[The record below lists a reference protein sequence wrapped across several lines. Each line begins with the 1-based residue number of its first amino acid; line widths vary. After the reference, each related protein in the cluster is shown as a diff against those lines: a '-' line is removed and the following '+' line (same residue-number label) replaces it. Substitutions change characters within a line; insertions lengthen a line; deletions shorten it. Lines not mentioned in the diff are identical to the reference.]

1 MAATSLTAASIAGGH
16 RLSPPYTPQLNLKPP
31 PLLPFHSLSTSF
43 SGSRLCFVA
52 VSAAVS
58 GRFQVSGRFAG
69 KNSDDD
75 QPPDFSSLRSD
86 KVRLIDEQQNMVG
99 IVSKSEAIRRADD
112 SQLDLVVVSPDAE
125 PPVVRIMNYDKYRYE
140 QQKKKREQQKK
151 SAASRMDLKELKMGN
166 NIDVHDYTV
175 RLKAAQKFL
184 KDGDKVKVIVNL
196 KGRGNVFLEK
206 AIQLIR
212 KFQNDL
218 GELESLDRG
227 WDGSSR
233 VGWEGGLRGME
244 GGFGCGLRGVQVKL
258 GGRRPQGR
266 RGSQGRRRSKEGLAV
281 EENNSFAR
289 RKREE
294 ITERFIYMIIVPN
307 KNLLPKTQEAPKKN
321 STAPT
326 EVSAGVEPEKS
337 AV

>member
-1 MAATSLTAASIAGGH
+1 MAAASLTAASIAGGH
-16 RLSPPYTPQLNLKPP
+16 RLSLPYIPQLNLKPP
-31 PLLPFHSLSTSF
+31 PLLPFHSLSSSF
-43 SGSRLCFVA
+43 SGTRICFAA

-58 GRFQVSGRFAG
+58 GRFHVSGRFAG

-75 QPPDFSSLRSD
+75 QAPDFSSLRSD

-99 IVSKSEAIRRADD
+99 IVSKSEAIRRAED
-112 SQLDLVVVSPDAE
+112 SELDLVVVSPDAE

-151 SAASRMDLKELKMGN
+151 SAASRMDLKELKMGY

-218 GELESLDRG
+218 GEL
-227 WDGSSR
+227 
-233 VGWEGGLRGME
+233 
-244 GGFGCGLRGVQVKL
+244 
-258 GGRRPQGR
+258 
-266 RGSQGRRRSKEGLAV
+266 AT
-281 EENNSFAR
+281 EENNNFAR

-307 KNLLPKTQEAPKKN
+307 KNLVQKTQEAPKKKS
-321 STAPT
+321 STAPN
-326 EVSAGVEPEKS
+326 EVSASVVPEKS

>member
-69 KNSDDD
+69 KNPDDD

-218 GELESLDRG
+218 GEL
-227 WDGSSR
+227 
-233 VGWEGGLRGME
+233 
-244 GGFGCGLRGVQVKL
+244 
-258 GGRRPQGR
+258 
-266 RGSQGRRRSKEGLAV
+266 AV

-307 KNLLPKTQEAPKKN
+307 KNLLPKTQEAPKKKS

>member
-1 MAATSLTAASIAGGH
+1 MAALTAAANAVHGGGH
-16 RLSPPYTPQLNLKPP
+16 LLSPPFLPRLNLKPP
-31 PLLPFHSLSTSF
+31 PHHISLPSSSSSYSLFHSLSA
-43 SGSRLCFVA
+43 A
-52 VSAAVS
+52 VSATRLSSAGACGGRLRVS
-58 GRFQVSGRFAG
+58 ARGGG
-69 KNSDDD
+69 KSSDDD
-75 QPPDFSSLRSD
+75 QIVDFSSIRSD

-99 IVSKSEAIRRADD
+99 IVSRGEAIRRAED
-112 SQLDLVVVSPDAE
+112 SELDLVVVSPDSD

-151 SAASRMDLKELKMGN
+151 SAASRMDLKELKMGY
-166 NIDVHDYTV
+166 NIDVHDYSV

-212 KFQNDL
+212 KFQTDL
-218 GELESLDRG
+218 GEL
-227 WDGSSR
+227 
-233 VGWEGGLRGME
+233 
-244 GGFGCGLRGVQVKL
+244 
-258 GGRRPQGR
+258 
-266 RGSQGRRRSKEGLAV
+266 AT
-281 EENNSFAR
+281 EENNNFAR

-307 KNLLPKTQEAPKKN
+307 KNVLQKTQETPKKKI
-321 STAPT
+321 SPAPN
-326 EVSAGVEPEKS
+326 EVSA